1 MPTHKESINLSYS
14 REELCKLIL
23 DVEKYPEFLPW
34 CSKCKIINKKSEEH
48 FFAELEVHYKHF
60 KKSYISEIKVIK
72 NDELIEIK
80 VKMVKGPFKRLINI
94 WKLTEKNNLTELE
107 FFIDIELKSF
117 ALQLMLKALFN
128 NVYKKM
134 LESFQARAKEIYG

>member
-34 CSKCKIINKKSEEH
+34 CSKCKIISKKSEGH

-72 NDELIEIK
+72 NDELTEIK
-80 VKMVKGPFKRLINI
+80 VKMVKGSFKRLINI